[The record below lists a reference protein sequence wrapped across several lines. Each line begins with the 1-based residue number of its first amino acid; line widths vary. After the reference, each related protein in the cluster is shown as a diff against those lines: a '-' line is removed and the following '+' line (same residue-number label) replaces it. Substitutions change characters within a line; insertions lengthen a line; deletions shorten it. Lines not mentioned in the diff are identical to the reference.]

1 MPNLPH
7 EVGPFPEDLRTYLAG
22 ILPDAQLTNA
32 AVNSTHQPLLLLQ
45 TANFV
50 AAFAFCNDDLAKTY
64 DVLYG
69 GFKKY
74 YAEQNGKWD
83 ALDLTFVFC
92 VPLDTPDLE
101 RFCSNVETDVY
112 FCRKFVIPI
121 AQPLTEALAR
131 LPFLPLVPL
140 RGESL
145 RPPSAQTLLQQSGV
159 PAALARY
166 LVIQRERSPE
176 GIVEDCIRGAFGEPR
191 ELTPAM
197 NAPVART
204 ERAVAPVLLETIAV
218 RNFRAYRKQQTFTVG
233 AAVTVLY
240 GPNGF
245 GKTSFFDAIDFA
257 VTGDIGR
264 IKSSNEAHFRKAAKH
279 LDSMSEDSVVS
290 LFFTTNGTLRELTR
304 KVDDRKQALL
314 DGHSTDR
321 KAILAELTGGSAPGT
336 DRVENFVSLFRATH
350 LFSQEHQELAEG
362 FQENCQLPGHI
373 VSRMLAFEDYA
384 NAVNKAARVRELLE
398 SAIATAEGEIREHSQ
413 QVAAE
418 QKGLDHLSET
428 AQAQT
433 NTGPLDVEIETLRAK
448 LREVGIPMS
457 PGEPDATLVRGWRA
471 ALESRFAESQSRTAR
486 LSLLAKEA
494 PTLPRLLAELA
505 GLQQQLKTNEDRL
518 TATDEKRSAAALDHQ
533 LAARRLAEIAAKR
546 EQARTRAG
554 QLEWVQTTKPNYEQ
568 ILQRQ
573 RVITEELSRATSAL
587 EQYRA
592 SEEKALS
599 TLHTYDNLVKQ
610 ASEILAT
617 KRAESA
623 ALLVLNTS
631 LPEWRA
637 NQSRLSSIGEAE
649 QALLHSMESLRAAEH
664 QLSPRLVTL
673 SAEEARLSR
682 QIAEVDQSQSDLKRL
697 LSQLQGHVRDGI
709 CPLCGEDH
717 GSKDELIRR
726 IQHHVDADAAS
737 DARIQ
742 LTSTEENIRQLTELV
757 AENANKRR
765 QIEAQFVSMKEQ
777 RTKLATAIEGF
788 ENAVAKFGIVI
799 DAVQSLPESQIRVLQ
814 DRVQE
819 EITDLNRQVQELN
832 EKLKTAA
839 SLLADLRK
847 SVAAQTPEV
856 ADRKTVLARLQE
868 EAERLRK
875 DPRLI
880 QVSLDADPAQL
891 TELTRINH
899 LQLAEFNTE
908 VANAEGDEVQKR
920 QQVKSLLEESTSLR
934 ASIATLRTQVV
945 NNQETTTQILARL
958 EESTLPP
965 DVTETALL
973 ALIAEESRVQA
984 QFLTLRDSATSIE
997 LAIDAATT
1005 SAALTQLLQN
1015 VRGKERAVAA
1025 ATLKRDQYQPWL
1037 KYFDGLSR
1045 LLSSQQTQAIA
1056 NFTRDYGPR
1065 TSVIQRRLRAVYGF
1079 DEIDIRSTQ
1088 STVIVRVKRRG
1099 EELRPTD
1106 YFSQSQQQTL
1116 LLSLFLTA
1124 CLSQTWS
1131 ALSTVFLD
1139 DPVTHF
1145 DDLNTYA
1152 FLDLVVGLLKS
1163 DSGDRQFVMST
1174 CDERFFQLA
1183 RQKFRHLGARAK
1195 FYTFSAIG
1203 ADGPV
1208 IDEIVVT

>member
-7 EVGPFPEDLRTYLAG
+7 ELGPVAEDLRTYLAG
-22 ILPDAQLTNA
+22 ILPGSQLTNA
-32 AVNSTHQPLLLLQ
+32 AVNSAYPPLLLLQ

-50 AAFAFCNDDLAKTY
+50 AAFAFSNDNMVKTY

-83 ALDLTFVFC
+83 ALDLSFIYC
-92 VPLDTPDLE
+92 VRPDVPDLE
-101 RFCSNVETDVY
+101 RFCSKIETDVY
-112 FCRKFVIPI
+112 FCRKFVIPLV
-121 AQPLTEALAR
+121 QPLGEALSR
-131 LPFLPLVPL
+131 LPFLPLIPL
-140 RGESL
+140 HGQSF
-145 RPPSAQTLLQQSGV
+145 RPPSAQTFLQQCGV
-159 PAALARY
+159 PTGLAKY

-191 ELTPAM
+191 ELTPAL
-197 NAPVART
+197 NAPVAHM
-204 ERAVAPVLLETIAV
+204 ERAATPVLLEKIAV
-218 RNFRAYRKQQTFTVG
+218 KNFRAYRKQQTFTVG
-233 AAVTVLY
+233 PAVTLLY

-264 IKSSNEAHFRKAAKH
+264 IKASNEAHFRKAAKH
-279 LDSMSEDSVVS
+279 LDSMSEESAVS
-290 LFFTTNGTLRELTR
+290 LSFRTNGTLRELTR
-304 KVDDRKQALL
+304 TVNDRKQALL

-321 KAILAELTGGSAPGT
+321 KAILAELTGGDAPGT

-362 FQENCQLPGHI
+362 FQEDCQLPGHI

-384 NAVNKAARVRELLE
+384 NAVNKAARVRELLQI
-398 SAIATAEGEIREHSQ
+398 AIATAEEEIREHSR
-413 QVAAE
+413 QVADE
-418 QKGLDHLSET
+418 QKHLDRLSHT
-428 AQAQT
+428 AQAHT

-448 LREVGIPMS
+448 LREIGIPMS
-457 PGEPDATLVRGWRA
+457 PGEPDATVVRGWRA
-471 ALESRFAESQSRTAR
+471 ALEARYAESQNRTTR

-494 PTLPRLLAELA
+494 PNLPRLLAELA
-505 GLQQQLKTNEDRL
+505 GLQQQLAANEETL
-518 TATDEKRSAAALDHQ
+518 TATDEKRSAAELDHQ
-533 LAARRLAEIAAKR
+533 LAVRRLAEISAKR
-546 EQARTRAG
+546 EEAQTRAG
-554 QLEWVQTTKPNYEQ
+554 HLQWVRTTKPNYEQ

-573 RVITEELSRATSAL
+573 RAITEELSRAASTL
-587 EQYRA
+587 EQHRA

-599 TLHTYDNLVKQ
+599 DLHTHENLVTQ
-610 ASEILAT
+610 ASERLAT
-617 KRAESA
+617 KRAESV
-623 ALLVLNTS
+623 ALHALNTS
-631 LPEWRA
+631 IPDWRA
-637 NQSRLSSIGEAE
+637 NQSRLSSVGEAE
-649 QALLHSMESLRAAEH
+649 QALLHSLESLRADER

-673 SAEEARLSR
+673 GAEEARLSR

-726 IQHHVDADAAS
+726 IQHHIDSDAAS
-737 DARIQ
+737 ATRVQ
-742 LTSTEENIRQLTELV
+742 LTGAQENVRQLAELI
-757 AENANKRR
+757 AENKNKR
-765 QIEAQFVSMKEQ
+765 QEVEAQVISMKDE
-777 RTKLATAIEGF
+777 RAKLTTDIGSF
-788 ENAVAKFGIVI
+788 ENSIAKFGIVI
-799 DAVQSLPESQIRVLQ
+799 DAVQSLPEDQLHTLR

-819 EITDLNRQVQELN
+819 EIADLNRQFQDLN
-832 EKLKTAA
+832 DKLQTAG
-839 SLLADLRK
+839 SLLADVRK
-847 SVAAQTPEV
+847 SLAAETAE
-856 ADRKTVLARLQE
+856 ATDRKTVLARLQE
-868 EAERLRK
+868 EEGRLRK

-880 QVSLDADPAQL
+880 QVSLDVDPAQL
-891 TELTRINH
+891 AELERIN
-899 LQLAEFNTE
+899 LLELAGFNTE
-908 VANAEGDEVQKR
+908 VPNAEGDELQKR
-920 QQVKSLLEESTSLR
+920 QQLKTLREESASLKS
-934 ASIATLRTQVV
+934 SIATLRTRVV
-945 NNQETTTQILARL
+945 NIQRTATQITAQLG
-958 EESTLPP
+958 ESKLPP
-965 DVTETALL
+965 DVSESTLL

-984 QFLTLRDSATSIE
+984 QFLALRDSATSIE

-1015 VRGKERAVAA
+1015 VRNRERAVAT

-1045 LLSSQQTQAIA
+1045 LLSSQQSQAIA

-1079 DEIDIRSTQ
+1079 DEIEIRSTQ
-1088 STVIVRVKRRG
+1088 STVIVRVKRHG
-1099 EELRPTD
+1099 DELRPTD

-1152 FLDLVVGLLKS
+1152 FLDLIVGLLKS
-1163 DSGDRQFVMST
+1163 DSGQRQFVMST
-1174 CDERFFQLA
+1174 CDEKFLQLA

-1208 IDEIVVT
+1208 IDEIAPT